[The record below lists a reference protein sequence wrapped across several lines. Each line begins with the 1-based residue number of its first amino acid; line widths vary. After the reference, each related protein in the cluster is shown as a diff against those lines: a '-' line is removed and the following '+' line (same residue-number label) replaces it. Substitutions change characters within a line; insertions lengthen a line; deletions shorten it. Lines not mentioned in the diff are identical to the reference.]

1 MFLYKNLVYYQLCIL
16 PARGMPYSSVITVTR
31 CMSVYVCHSRYCTET
46 AGRVELI
53 IWHGGFLP
61 LILHCA
67 VRKFIRLQTKGTFL
81 RNFVPNS
88 VLRPWHVSTPCQLSS
103 TNVDAQCDKLATV
116 VGRTKLTIIYS
127 TIGIWVNVHCI
138 AGTVGVATVQRI

>member
-1 MFLYKNLVYYQLCIL
+1 
-16 PARGMPYSSVITVTR
+16 
-31 CMSVYVCHSRYCTET
+31 VYVCHSRCCIET
-46 AGRVELI
+46 AGGGVELI

-61 LILHCA
+61 LILHCV
-67 VRKFIRLQTKGTFL
+67 VRKFIRLQTKRTFL

-88 VLRPWHVSTPCQLSS
+88 VLRLWHVSTPCQLSS

-116 VGRTKLTIIYS
+116 VGRTKLTILYS

-138 AGTVGVATVQRI
+138 AGTVGVATVQRITVFIFQTSNFRSATVSSLRRSN